1 MQVSFRAVQLADG
14 VLYSMISK
22 KKRCIFVHKSQNLVV
37 GSQGSECW
45 CEKCVFL
52 VTGCQE
58 SLQRLHSF
66 TGETWTEHWKQ
77 GPCVDL
83 CIFTGTG

>member
-1 MQVSFRAVQLADG
+1 MELMTLKNASQFQSRPASADG
-14 VLYSMISK
+14 VLYSMIGK
-22 KKRCIFVHKSQNLVV
+22 KKGIFVQKSQNLVV
-37 GSQGSECW
+37 GSRGSECW

-66 TGETWTEHWKQ
+66 TGETWTEH
-77 GPCVDL
+77 
-83 CIFTGTG
+83 